1 MADIAPSITRSQGES
16 PLNTAMDIVDAARQL
31 APAERLWLIDQIW
44 NSLPPEQWPSLPIEE
59 INEIQRR
66 SAAFDAGQEAAS
78 SWEEVRSRL
87 PGRKK
92 SDG

>member
-1 MADIAPSITRSQGES
+1 M
-16 PLNTAMDIVDAARQL
+16 NTAIDIVDAARQL
-31 APAERLWLIDQIW
+31 PPAERLWLIDQLW
-44 NSLPPEQWPSLPIEE
+44 NTLPPEQWPALPAEE
-59 INEIQRR
+59 ITEVQRR
-66 SAAFDAGQEAAS
+66 SEAFNAGQEAAS